1 MVSLRHTYEQ
11 GSNRIELQCFRPTDH
26 TPFFCGNTGAI
37 KIEDAIKR
45 WGGETQLEDIRVRCS
60 RCGSNER
67 VKKITILYLTNPDPI
82 PRF

>member
-1 MVSLRHTYEQ
+1 MVSLRHAYEQ
-11 GSNRIELQCFRPTDH
+11 GSNRIELRCMRPTDR
-26 TPFFCGNTGAI
+26 TPFFCGKSGEI

-67 VKKITILYLTNPDPI
+67 VSKMGVPPGRPGK
-82 PRF
+82 RGRR